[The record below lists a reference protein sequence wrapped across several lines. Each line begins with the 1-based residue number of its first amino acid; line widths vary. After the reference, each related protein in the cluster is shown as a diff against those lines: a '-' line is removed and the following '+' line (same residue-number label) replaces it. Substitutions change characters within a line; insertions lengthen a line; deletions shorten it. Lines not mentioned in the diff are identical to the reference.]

1 MDFKKI
7 LDSNHL
13 KLIAIIAMTIDHG
26 ADILF
31 PGFPLEPMPFILH
44 FIGRITAPIMWFFVC
59 EGFHYTKDV
68 RKYILRLGIF
78 AIISHFAYCFGF
90 GISLNPLEGGIFNKT
105 SIMYPLFVAV
115 VVLYTQEYV
124 VAWREW
130 QRNLLQTLLILSCF
144 PADWSCIAVLAILA
158 MHSERGNIEKQ
169 IIRMFGW
176 VFVYGVVAFLFVSK
190 VYAIELIGVLI
201 VYPLLKLYNGERG
214 KSHWMKWF
222 FYIYYPVHLIIIG
235 IIRICVYGNIN
246 ICL

>member
-1 MDFKKI
+1 MDIKEKC
-7 LDSNHL
+7 DSNHL
-13 KLIAIIAMTIDHG
+13 KLIAIIAMTFDHG
-26 ADILF
+26 ANLFF
-31 PGFPLEPMPFILH
+31 PGFPLEPIPFILH

-68 RKYILRLGIF
+68 RKYILRFGIF

-90 GISLNPLEGGIFNKT
+90 GINLNPLGDGIFNKT
-105 SIMYPLFVAV
+105 SIMYPLFIAV
-115 VVLYTQEYV
+115 VILYIQDYM
-124 VAWREW
+124 VAWKRW
-130 QRNLLQTLLILSCF
+130 QKKLFQALLILSCF

-158 MHSERGNIEKQ
+158 MYRERGNLEKQ

-176 VFVYGVVAFLFVSK
+176 IFVYGVVSFLFVSK

-201 VYPLLKLYNGERG
+201 VYPVLKLYNGERG
-214 KSHWMKWF
+214 TAQWMKWL
-222 FYIYYPVHLIIIG
+222 FYIYYPAHLIIIG